1 MIPRKSTR
9 NNNLKSSQNP
19 SKICVKKF
27 IFSKFTGLQA
37 YSWQL
42 YYQMNS
48 IIGIFRQYFKPPM
61 LPPCIDLSS
70 PHHILKSP
78 PPLSPCSQHL
88 WETLRMPPF
97 LTCFTCFNYSRLKV
111 GMLYYT
117 QYCYKNA

>member
-1 MIPRKSTR
+1 MNNETGSGFPIVRGRGGGHEMIPRKSTR

-78 PPLSPCSQHL
+78 PPSPHVL
-88 WETLRMPPF
+88 N
-97 LTCFTCFNYSRLKV
+97 TCGKHCGCHHF
-111 GMLYYT
+111 
-117 QYCYKNA
+117 